1 MLKREHKVSHI
12 SSEAIFA
19 IPAMKPS
26 KVVFAVIFCLCL
38 MISDVKFETSSYLR
52 SVSHEIFKP
61 ISWVIKLPSFLIDT
75 SSNFL
80 SSRSSLN
87 TKLKDLEKENFKLRS
102 SNQLMKKLSVD
113 FERLNSLWSS
123 SVLNEDRFI
132 ISRKNLLS
140 SNEFQPLL
148 VLDIG
153 RGHDIKVNDV
163 VISELGL
170 VGRVSNRSLTT
181 AEVLL
186 IHDIRSSIPI
196 VSESSSLHAT
206 LRGAG
211 LERKGQLK
219 YVKKTAKFSVG
230 EKVYTSGLGEIF
242 PSGILVGEI
251 YSINDPA
258 DSEFL
263 EIEISFSQTPLN
275 RDYFLIYQHE

>member
-26 KVVFAVIFCLCL
+26 KVVFAIIFCLCL

-61 ISWVIKLPSFLIDT
+61 ISWVIKLPSYLIDT

-123 SVLNEDRFI
+123 SALNEDRFI

-153 RGHDIKVNDV
+153 RGNDIKVNDV

>member
-61 ISWVIKLPSFLIDT
+61 ISWVIKLPSYLIDT

-102 SNQLMKKLSVD
+102 SNQLMKKLSID

-123 SVLNEDRFI
+123 SALNEDRFI
-132 ISRKNLLS
+132 ISKKNLLS

>member
-61 ISWVIKLPSFLIDT
+61 ISWVIKLPSYLIDT

-123 SVLNEDRFI
+123 SALNEDRFI

-153 RGHDIKVNDV
+153 RGHDIKGNDV

>member
-26 KVVFAVIFCLCL
+26 KVVFAIIFCLCL

-61 ISWVIKLPSFLIDT
+61 ISWVIKLPSYLIDT

-206 LRGAG
+206 LRGDG

-242 PSGILVGEI
+242 PSGIIVGEI

>member
-61 ISWVIKLPSFLIDT
+61 ISWVIKLPSYLIDT

-153 RGHDIKVNDV
+153 RGNDIKVNDV

>member
-52 SVSHEIFKP
+52 SISHEIFKP

-123 SVLNEDRFI
+123 SALNEDRFI
-132 ISRKNLLS
+132 ISKKNLLS

-153 RGHDIKVNDV
+153 RGHDIKGNDV

>member
-26 KVVFAVIFCLCL
+26 KVVFAIIFCLCL

-61 ISWVIKLPSFLIDT
+61 ISWVIKLPSYLIDT

-102 SNQLMKKLSVD
+102 SNQLMKKLSID

-206 LRGAG
+206 LRGDG

>member
-26 KVVFAVIFCLCL
+26 KVVFAIIFCLCL

-61 ISWVIKLPSFLIDT
+61 ISWVIKLPSYLIDT

-123 SVLNEDRFI
+123 SALNEDRFI
-132 ISRKNLLS
+132 ISKKNLLS

-153 RGHDIKVNDV
+153 RGHDIKGNDV

>member
-26 KVVFAVIFCLCL
+26 KVVFAIIFCLCL

-61 ISWVIKLPSFLIDT
+61 ISWVIKLPSYLIDT

-102 SNQLMKKLSVD
+102 SNQLMKKLSID

-123 SVLNEDRFI
+123 SALNEDRFI
-132 ISRKNLLS
+132 ISKKNLLS

>member
-61 ISWVIKLPSFLIDT
+61 ISWVIKLPSYLIDT

-148 VLDIG
+148 VLDIE
-153 RGHDIKVNDV
+153 RGNDIKVNDV

-196 VSESSSLHAT
+196 VAESSSLHAT
-206 LRGAG
+206 LSGAG

>member
-61 ISWVIKLPSFLIDT
+61 ISWVIKLPSYLIDT

-102 SNQLMKKLSVD
+102 SNQLMKKLSID

-123 SVLNEDRFI
+123 SALNEDRFI
-132 ISRKNLLS
+132 ISKKNLLS

-153 RGHDIKVNDV
+153 RGHDIKGNDV

>member
-61 ISWVIKLPSFLIDT
+61 ISWVIKLPSYLIDT

-123 SVLNEDRFI
+123 SALNEDRFI
-132 ISRKNLLS
+132 ISKKNLLS

-153 RGHDIKVNDV
+153 RGHDIKGNDV
-163 VISELGL
+163 VISESGL

-206 LRGAG
+206 LRGDG

>member
-61 ISWVIKLPSFLIDT
+61 ISWVIKLPSYLIDT

-132 ISRKNLLS
+132 VSRKNLLS

-153 RGHDIKVNDV
+153 RGNDIKINDV

-251 YSINDPA
+251 YSINYPA

>member
-61 ISWVIKLPSFLIDT
+61 ISWVIKLPSYLIDT

-153 RGHDIKVNDV
+153 RGNDIKVNDV

-242 PSGILVGEI
+242 PSGIPVGEI

>member
-61 ISWVIKLPSFLIDT
+61 ISWVIKLPSYLIDT

-153 RGHDIKVNDV
+153 RGNDIKVNDV

-206 LRGAG
+206 LRGDG

>member
-26 KVVFAVIFCLCL
+26 KVVFAIIFCLCL

-61 ISWVIKLPSFLIDT
+61 ISWVIKLPSYLIDT

-170 VGRVSNRSLTT
+170 VGRVSNRGLTT

>member
-61 ISWVIKLPSFLIDT
+61 ISWVIKLPSYLIDT

-123 SVLNEDRFI
+123 SALNEDRFI

-181 AEVLL
+181 AEILL

>member
-61 ISWVIKLPSFLIDT
+61 ISWVIKLPSYLIDT

-102 SNQLMKKLSVD
+102 SNQLMKKLSID
-113 FERLNSLWSS
+113 FERLDSLWSS
-123 SVLNEDRFI
+123 SALNEDRFI
-132 ISRKNLLS
+132 ISKKNLLS

-153 RGHDIKVNDV
+153 RGHDIKGNDV

-181 AEVLL
+181 AEILL

>member
-61 ISWVIKLPSFLIDT
+61 ISWVIKLPSYLIDT

-102 SNQLMKKLSVD
+102 SNQLMKKLSID

-123 SVLNEDRFI
+123 SALNEDRFI

-170 VGRVSNRSLTT
+170 VGRVSSRSLTT

>member
-26 KVVFAVIFCLCL
+26 KVVFAIIFCLCL

-61 ISWVIKLPSFLIDT
+61 ISWVIKLPSYLIDT

-211 LERKGQLK
+211 LERKVQLK

>member
-61 ISWVIKLPSFLIDT
+61 ISWVIKLPSYLIDT

-102 SNQLMKKLSVD
+102 SNQLMKKLSID

-123 SVLNEDRFI
+123 SALNEDRFI
-132 ISRKNLLS
+132 ISKKNLLS

-181 AEVLL
+181 AEILL

>member
-61 ISWVIKLPSFLIDT
+61 ISWVIKLPSYLIDT

-123 SVLNEDRFI
+123 SALNEYRFI
-132 ISRKNLLS
+132 ISKKNLLS

-153 RGHDIKVNDV
+153 RGHDIKGNDV

>member
-61 ISWVIKLPSFLIDT
+61 ISWVIKLPSYLIDT

-123 SVLNEDRFI
+123 SALNEDRFI

>member
-26 KVVFAVIFCLCL
+26 KVVFAIIFCLCL

-61 ISWVIKLPSFLIDT
+61 ISWVIKLPSYLIDT

-102 SNQLMKKLSVD
+102 SNQLMKKLSID

>member
-26 KVVFAVIFCLCL
+26 KVVFAIIFCLCL

-181 AEVLL
+181 AEILL

-206 LRGAG
+206 LRGDG

>member
-61 ISWVIKLPSFLIDT
+61 ISCVIKLPSYLIDT

-153 RGHDIKVNDV
+153 RGNDITVNDV

-206 LRGAG
+206 LRGDG

>member
-61 ISWVIKLPSFLIDT
+61 ISWVIKLPSYLIDT

-102 SNQLMKKLSVD
+102 SNQLMKKLSID

-123 SVLNEDRFI
+123 SALNEDRFI

>member
-26 KVVFAVIFCLCL
+26 KVVFAIIFCLCL

-102 SNQLMKKLSVD
+102 SNQLMKKLSID

-123 SVLNEDRFI
+123 SALNEDRFI
-132 ISRKNLLS
+132 ISKKNLLS

-206 LRGAG
+206 LRGDG

>member
-61 ISWVIKLPSFLIDT
+61 ISWVIKLPSYLIDT

-102 SNQLMKKLSVD
+102 SNQLMKKLSID
-113 FERLNSLWSS
+113 FERLDSLWSS
-123 SVLNEDRFI
+123 SALNEDRFI
-132 ISRKNLLS
+132 ISKKNLLS

>member
-26 KVVFAVIFCLCL
+26 KVVFAIIFCLCL

-61 ISWVIKLPSFLIDT
+61 ISWVIKLPSYLIDT

-123 SVLNEDRFI
+123 SALNEDRFI

-153 RGHDIKVNDV
+153 RGNDIKVNDV

-206 LRGAG
+206 LRGDG

>member
-52 SVSHEIFKP
+52 SISHEIFKP
-61 ISWVIKLPSFLIDT
+61 MSWVIKLPSFLIDT

-206 LRGAG
+206 LRGDG

>member
-61 ISWVIKLPSFLIDT
+61 ISWVIKLPSYLIDT

-153 RGHDIKVNDV
+153 RGNDIKVNDV

-219 YVKKTAKFSVG
+219 YVKKTAKFSAG

>member
-61 ISWVIKLPSFLIDT
+61 ISWVIKLPSYLIDT

-123 SVLNEDRFI
+123 SALNEDRFI

-153 RGHDIKVNDV
+153 RGRDIKVNDV

>member
-1 MLKREHKVSHI
+1 MLKREHKVSQI

-19 IPAMKPS
+19 IRAMKPS

-61 ISWVIKLPSFLIDT
+61 ISWVIKLPSYLIDT

-153 RGHDIKVNDV
+153 RGNDIKVNDV

>member
-61 ISWVIKLPSFLIDT
+61 ISWVIKLPSYLIDT

-87 TKLKDLEKENFKLRS
+87 AQLKDLEKENFKLRS

-123 SVLNEDRFI
+123 SALNEDRFI
-132 ISRKNLLS
+132 ISKKNLLS

>member
-61 ISWVIKLPSFLIDT
+61 ISWVIKLPSYLIDT

-123 SVLNEDRFI
+123 SALNEDRFI

-153 RGHDIKVNDV
+153 RGHDIKGNDV

-181 AEVLL
+181 AEILL

>member
-61 ISWVIKLPSFLIDT
+61 ISWVIKLPSYLIDT

-102 SNQLMKKLSVD
+102 SNQLMKKLSID

-123 SVLNEDRFI
+123 SALNEDRFI

-153 RGHDIKVNDV
+153 RGNDIKVNDV

-170 VGRVSNRSLTT
+170 VGRVSNRSFTT

-206 LRGAG
+206 LRGDG

>member
-26 KVVFAVIFCLCL
+26 KVVFAIIFCLCL

-61 ISWVIKLPSFLIDT
+61 ISWVIKLPSYLIDT

-153 RGHDIKVNDV
+153 RGNDIKVNDV

-206 LRGAG
+206 LRGDG

>member
-61 ISWVIKLPSFLIDT
+61 ISWVIKLPSYLIDT

-132 ISRKNLLS
+132 ISKKNLLS

-153 RGHDIKVNDV
+153 RGHDIKGNDV